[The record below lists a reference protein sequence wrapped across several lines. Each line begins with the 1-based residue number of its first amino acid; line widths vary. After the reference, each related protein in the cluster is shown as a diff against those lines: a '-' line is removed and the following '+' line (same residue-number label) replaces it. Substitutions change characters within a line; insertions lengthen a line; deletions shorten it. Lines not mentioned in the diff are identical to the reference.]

1 MGPLLIAICNS
12 DGFQCSAKTKGLLLS
27 AFSLGYLSSQVFG
40 GVLADRIGAEA
51 VVFISSI
58 GGALLMA
65 ASGFASTVSE
75 LWLCQVLMGVCH
87 GPLFPTSIAFLT
99 KWIPAD
105 ERAFA
110 STLLDTGI
118 TAGAMIAL
126 PFSGLLASAFGWRH
140 TFMLYALGSLAFAI
154 IWLALASSDP
164 ADCKYISSEE
174 EAYLRSAVPQPLKAA
189 ARVTWPSLLKLLAH
203 PAVLSIFLA
212 HAAFNYCVYF
222 INSWSPTFYQ
232 APVSSSPICLSFSSH
247 SHLPASH
254 LNLEVLAI
262 SPAQATVVLMM
273 PPIANCAV
281 KIFAAGPI
289 DEVLKR
295 SLSTIG
301 RRRFFSAVGFVGS
314 SLALLLALPLS
325 RFGLWGPTAAFS
337 VANAMIALHP
347 SEMVLPD
354 TLYAR
359 FFSQGFKANYMD
371 VSIRSGGTV
380 AGVGN
385 TIASLASYA
394 GPLLVAWL
402 LQQYQSW
409 GYIFLSLAIVN
420 AFACVAF
427 VQFSTASPLD
437 VVDEVSDMDK
447 IV

>member
-1 MGPLLIAICNS
+1 MAMGPLLIAICNS

-254 LNLEVLAI
+254 LNLVCCSLLLLTYSSPPPPRKSCSQLLLIYTLSRLASNECLSYLILAPRCCTSRFKCCVPPSCRPAFSPFLLSSTLPSLSPLTFIMLI
-262 SPAQATVVLMM
+262 SPLSGSPRHLTRPSHGRADDAAHCQLCRQDLRRG
-273 PPIANCAV
+273 AN
-281 KIFAAGPI
+281 
-289 DEVLKR
+289 R
-295 SLSTIG
+295 
-301 RRRFFSAVGFVGS
+301 
-314 SLALLLALPLS
+314 
-325 RFGLWGPTAAFS
+325 
-337 VANAMIALHP
+337 
-347 SEMVLPD
+347 
-354 TLYAR
+354 
-359 FFSQGFKANYMD
+359 
-371 VSIRSGGTV
+371 
-380 AGVGN
+380 
-385 TIASLASYA
+385 
-394 GPLLVAWL
+394 
-402 LQQYQSW
+402 
-409 GYIFLSLAIVN
+409 
-420 AFACVAF
+420 
-427 VQFSTASPLD
+427 
-437 VVDEVSDMDK
+437 
-447 IV
+447 